1 MSSSPGG
8 IRNVSE
14 ADVDEVR
21 AIVRKQ
27 MVEGVVIPLIMLGE
41 PSRQWGWRNIF
52 EPSCILTNGCSILA
66 IWFDSLCRIKT
77 NRTVFKFIG
86 V

>member
-1 MSSSPGG
+1 MSSSLGG

-14 ADVDEVR
+14 ADVDEAR
-21 AIVRKQ
+21 AIVRKH
-27 MVEGVVIPLIMLGE
+27 MVGGVLIPLIMLGGFA
-41 PSRQWGWRNIF
+41 QWGWRNIF

-77 NRTVFKFIG
+77 NGAVFKF
-86 V
+86 VVV